1 MRIKP
6 VYLIVVAFLF
16 SLLLAYFNTFEKP
29 EYLVQ
34 DGLFQNK
41 ADIDTRVVIIAID
54 EDSLEKLGRWPWS
67 RAYHAQLINTLAKG
81 DPAAVFLDIT
91 LSEPAQDPEE
101 DRQLAEAMEKFGR
114 VIVPVYGV
122 MDPTAKEGS
131 ITASQ
136 LSEPV
141 PVLKKASLQAHIN
154 TFQDSDGIIRK
165 TLLHL
170 NYKGEKIESAALKA
184 YKTYME
190 VTGGRDISES
200 IPLDSWNRMY
210 IHYSGAPEDIEHHS
224 YYQVLNGEIPPE
236 YFEDKIVLV
245 GPYTVGM
252 GDHYLT
258 PADRQVPMYGVEI
271 HGNIIHNLLYGNFK
285 QEVNFMITAGI
296 LAILGILGIFTFNRM
311 PPGWSAA
318 LLVLVSVVYIV
329 AARQFYKMGFI
340 VSIIYPLLFYFAVY
354 LIMLAYRYIDE
365 LMKRKHVTAVFG
377 RYVAPQIVNKI
388 MEEGEDALQ
397 LGGARREISALF
409 VDIRGF
415 TPLSEKVQP
424 EEVVGILNEY
434 LTLCAQSI
442 FEYEGTLDKFI
453 GDAAMALFNAPLD
466 LEEHAFRAVQAAWA
480 MKQGAIPLQKKLEEK
495 FGHFIQF
502 GIGINTGEAVV
513 GNIGAAFR
521 MDYTAI
527 GDTVNTAARLESNA
541 KPGQILMSQS
551 TYDRVKDRVDATYM
565 GEYTVK
571 GKTLGIPVYQL
582 DGLK

>member
-1 MRIKP
+1 MRVKP
-6 VYLIVVAFLF
+6 VYLIVAVFLF
-16 SLLLAYFNTFEKP
+16 SLLITYFNKFEKL

-34 DGLFQNK
+34 DGLFQGN

-54 EDSLEKLGRWPWS
+54 DDSLGRLGRWPWP
-67 RAYHAQLINTLAKG
+67 RAYHTQLINTLAKG
-81 DPAAVFLDIT
+81 NPAVVFLDIT
-91 LSEPAQDPEE
+91 LSEPAQDSEE
-101 DRQLAEAMEKFGR
+101 DRQLAEAMEEFGR

-122 MDPTAKEGS
+122 MDPTAKEGA

-170 NYKGEKIESAALKA
+170 DYKGEKIESAALKA

-190 VTGGRDISES
+190 VTGGSDISGS
-200 IPLDSWNRMY
+200 IPLDPWNRMY
-210 IHYSGAPEDIEHHS
+210 IHYSGTPEDIEHHS

-236 YFEDKIVLV
+236 YFKDKIVLV

-258 PADRQVPMYGVEI
+258 PVERQVPMYGVEI
-271 HGNIIHNLLYGNFK
+271 HGNIIHNLLHGNFK
-285 QEVNFMITAGI
+285 QEVSFMVTAGI
-296 LAILGILGIFTFNRM
+296 LALLGILGIFTFNRL
-311 PPGWSAA
+311 PPGWSAV
-318 LLVLVSVVYIV
+318 LLVLVFGVYLI
-329 AARQFYKMGFI
+329 AARQCYKMGYI
-340 VSIIYPLLFYFAVY
+340 VSILYPLLFYFAVY
-354 LIMLAYRYIDE
+354 LIMLAYRYIEE

-377 RYVAPQIVNKI
+377 RYVAPQVVNKI

-434 LTLCAQSI
+434 LTLCALSI

-453 GDAAMALFNAPLD
+453 GDATMALFNAPLD
-466 LEEHAFRAVQAAWA
+466 LEAHAFKAVQAAWA

-495 FGHFIQF
+495 FGRFIQF

-551 TYDRVKDRVDATYM
+551 TYERVKDRVDATYM

-571 GKTLGIPVYQL
+571 GKTMGIPVYQL